1 MKPCE
6 AFLVLDQDVRA
17 ISYIVILYT
26 INTSYA
32 NIIYASFRM
41 LSLTAES
48 ERGKRREHYFE
59 PERGSSS
66 VAV

>member
-26 INTSYA
+26 INCR
-32 NIIYASFRM
+32 IHIYARM
-41 LSLTAES
+41 YVCHLLYVPVAAHN
-48 ERGKRREHYFE
+48 RC
-59 PERGSSS
+59 SSS
-66 VAV
+66 IE

>member
-26 INTSYA
+26 INSDPRHA
-32 NIIYASFRM
+32 NVVTQNM
-41 LSLTAES
+41 
-48 ERGKRREHYFE
+48 K
-59 PERGSSS
+59 
-66 VAV
+66 

>member
-26 INTSYA
+26 IKEVEVGHIT
-32 NIIYASFRM
+32 
-41 LSLTAES
+41 
-48 ERGKRREHYFE
+48 RRKVFN
-59 PERGSSS
+59 
-66 VAV
+66 